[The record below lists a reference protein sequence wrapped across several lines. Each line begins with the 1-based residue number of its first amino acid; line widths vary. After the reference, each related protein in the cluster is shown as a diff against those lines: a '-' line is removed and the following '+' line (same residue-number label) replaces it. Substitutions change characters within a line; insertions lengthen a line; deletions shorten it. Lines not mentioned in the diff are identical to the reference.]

1 MLTALVYISLYLYG
15 LGRALA
21 GKPLWGIFL
30 YFMCF
35 YAHAPTQWWGAYLP
49 NLRWSLIASL
59 VTLVAVLI
67 HPPKEGFKFFA
78 YRENRW
84 LTAFFVYLLIQY
96 PFVYS
101 TAWHTDFVF
110 LFLKFLVFIFLF
122 QNCVRTPKDF
132 RAVVIANA
140 LGGAFLAYQGF
151 AHHNGGRLEGI
162 GTPGMDDANLMGQH
176 LVLLIFILGYAMLE
190 PFRKVHILI
199 AVCTCLVLMTLFLTE
214 SRGALISLALA
225 GVVAAF
231 FMPRGGKKKLMGFG
245 VLGVIAC
252 ALLMGPQIIERF
264 QGVEKNS
271 MGEVSDK
278 SARSR
283 IVIIESQIEMWKD
296 SPIVGHGHRGTLLL
310 SPQYIPSDYMSNIGL
325 RASHNLVMSLLV
337 DHGVIGLIFYFGAF
351 VSCGLRIFS
360 VNRDMVPNDK
370 QLKTPDE
377 AFLRAM
383 IVGFSL
389 ALFSYFLG
397 GLTSNNKKLEGDIWV
412 FAFLPVA
419 VHLLQR
425 QKRQMATLVLRQ
437 KKQAQQAEQERED
450 KRDTTESGTAVI
462 TK

>member
-1 MLTALVYISLYLYG
+1 MLTAATYLLFYCYG
-15 LGRALA
+15 LFRALT
-21 GKPLWGIFL
+21 GKPLWGIFI

-35 YAHAPTQWWGAYLP
+35 YAHAPSQWWGNYLP
-49 NLRWSLIASL
+49 NLRWSLIASI
-59 VTLVAVLI
+59 VTMIALFI
-67 HPPKEGFKFFA
+67 YPPKEGFKFFKF
-78 YRENRW
+78 RENRW
-84 LTAFFVYLLIQY
+84 LTVFFVYLLLQY

-101 TAWHTDFVF
+101 TSWHTDYVF
-110 LFLKFLVFIFLF
+110 LFFKFILFIFLF

-132 RAVVIANA
+132 RGVIIANA

-190 PFRKVHILI
+190 PFRKIHILI

-214 SRGALISLALA
+214 SRGALLSLGAT

-231 FMPRGGKKKLMGFG
+231 FMPKGGRRKLVGFG
-245 VLGVIAC
+245 VLGLIAC
-252 ALLMGPQIIERF
+252 SLLMGPQIIKRF
-264 QGVEKNS
+264 QGVEENS

-296 SPIVGHGHRGTLLL
+296 SPIVGHGHRGTLVL
-310 SPQYIPSDYMSNIGL
+310 SPQYVPADYMSNIGL

-337 DHGVIGLIFYFGAF
+337 DHGIIGAFLYFGAF
-351 VSCGLRIFS
+351 ISCGLRIFS
-360 VNRDMVPNDK
+360 VNRDFVPNDSRY
-370 QLKTPDE
+370 KTPDE

-397 GLTSNNKKLEGDIWV
+397 GLTSNNKKLEGDVWV

-419 VHLLQR
+419 VHLL
-425 QKRQMATLVLRQ
+425 ARQ
-437 KKQAQQAEQERED
+437 KKQVVALTLKKQQHD
-450 KRDTTESGTAVI
+450 KPKPVES
-462 TK
+462 